1 MRLKILFVT
10 VMITAALLS
19 AQIIRK
25 GRPESPR
32 FYKDDV
38 QIFGEEID
46 GKVTAYWDSTTVFG
60 EYNYS
65 KGSLDGLQKEYY
77 SDGKLSAEW
86 NMKNGKRV
94 GEGTEYYEDG
104 SVSFK
109 RELNGKGDGLGIE
122 FYKNGMK
129 KRERLYKDGV
139 QVHVSRYNHDIKG
152 NRYERNADELFIEA
166 QEYGGIGMYGHA
178 IQSYEELLAKYP
190 DHEKAPDVKFLIAF
204 TYHNSLHEEEL
215 AKKHY
220 GEFLE
225 KYPDSPLA
233 VSAKF
238 EMENIGQD
246 IEKMEIFGGEK

>member
-1 MRLKILFVT
+1 MRFRILFVT

-32 FYKDDV
+32 FYKGDV

-46 GKVTAYWDSTTVFG
+46 GKVEAYWDSTTVFG
-60 EYNYS
+60 EYNYK
-65 KGSLDGLQKEYY
+65 KGALDGLQKEYY

-94 GEGTEYYEDG
+94 GTGTEYYEDG

-109 RELNGKGDGLGIE
+109 RELNENGDGLGIE
-122 FYKNGMK
+122 YYKNGMK

-152 NRYERNADELFIEA
+152 NKYERNADELFVEA
-166 QEYGGIGMYGHA
+166 QEYGALGMYGHA
-178 IQSYEELLAKYP
+178 INTYEEFLAKYP

-204 TYHNSLHEEEL
+204 TYHNSLQEEEL
-215 AKKHY
+215 AKKNY
-220 GEFLE
+220 REFLE
-225 KYPDSPLA
+225 KYPDNPLA

-238 EMENIGQD
+238 EMENIGKD
-246 IEKMEIFGGEK
+246 IDKMEIFGGEK